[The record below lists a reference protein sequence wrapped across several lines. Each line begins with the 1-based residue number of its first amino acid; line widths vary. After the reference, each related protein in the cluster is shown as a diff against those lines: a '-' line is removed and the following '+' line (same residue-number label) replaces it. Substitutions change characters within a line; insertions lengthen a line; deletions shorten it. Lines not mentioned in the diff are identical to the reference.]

1 MRQVEEGGRMARDAL
16 CGSEIKERGIIPER
30 SEV

>member
-1 MRQVEEGGRMARDAL
+1 MRQTEGGGRMARDSL
-16 CGSEIKERGIIPER
+16 CGSEIKERGRIPER